1 MAGVLG
7 RRERKKE
14 ETRRK
19 IFEAALELFREHGFD
34 DTTIDAIAEH
44 ADVAKGTFFNYF
56 PRKESLIEALA
67 DEWIRGAE
75 ASAVASGSSALGR
88 LRVLYGEAAAAFQK
102 DPDLSRA
109 VMKSSAQRLCCPGGG
124 GVPWHQFEEMV
135 LGLIAEGQKKGEVRR
150 DLDPHVMH
158 GALVS
163 CFVGGV
169 MWWLGERGGGNGHAR
184 RRAMTLREVIAALQG
199 VAMDGMRAKRGGK

>member
-1 MAGVLG
+1 MTEAVG

-14 ETRRK
+14 ETRRR
-19 IFEAALELFREHGFD
+19 IFESALDLFRVRGFD
-34 DTTIDAIAEH
+34 DTTIDDITER
-44 ADVAKGTFFNYF
+44 ADVAQGTFFNYF
-56 PRKESLIEALA
+56 PRKESLIEELA

-75 ASAVASGSSALGR
+75 ASAAASGTTALGR
-88 LRVLYGEAAAAFQK
+88 LKVLYGEAAAAFQK
-102 DPDLSRA
+102 DPDLSSA

-124 GVPWHQFEEMV
+124 GLPWHQFEELV
-135 LGLIAEGQKKGEVRR
+135 IGLIRDGQKKGEIRS

-169 MWWLGERGGGNGHAR
+169 MWWLGERGNGHGR
-184 RRAMTLREVIAALQG
+184 RKAMTLREVIAALQG
-199 VAMDGMRAKRGGK
+199 VTMDGMKAKRNGK